1 MDSLTQIVLGAA
13 VGEAVLGKKVGN
25 KAMLYGTIAGTI
37 PDLDT
42 FASAFTDT
50 ITAIE
55 IHRGFTHSIIFSIL
69 FAPIFGWLIS
79 KIEKKSKATWQN
91 WSWLMF
97 WGLFTHPL
105 LDSHTTWGTQLFWPL
120 EVRLAYK
127 NIFVIDPLYTLPFL
141 VFLILAM
148 RKKRGTKERRK
159 LNNLGLIISSVY
171 LLVITPALKLYT
183 FTKFTEALENQGI
196 AYYKIETK
204 PAPLNAI
211 LWTAN
216 VEVDDAYLIGN
227 YSIFDTQPIDFVAHP
242 KNHHLLGPWSEKPN
256 VKRLIAISE
265 GWYTIS
271 EKEGE
276 IYFNDLRFG
285 TLSPIARVDAD
296 FAFSY
301 KLVEEEGEIKA
312 IETEKTR
319 GDAKE
324 LLSQLG
330 TRILGN

>member
-25 KAMLYGTIAGTI
+25 KAMLYGAIAGTI

-42 FASAFTDT
+42 FASVFTDT

-55 IHRGFTHSIIFSIL
+55 IHRGFTHSIAFSIL
-69 FAPIFGWLIS
+69 FAPVFGWLIS
-79 KIEKKSKATWQN
+79 KIERKSIATWQN

-97 WGLFTHPL
+97 WGFFTHPL

-148 RKKRGTKERRK
+148 RQKRGTAKRRK
-159 LNNLGLIISSVY
+159 LNNFGLIISSIY
-171 LLVITPALKLYT
+171 LLMITPALKLYT
-183 FTKFTEALENQGI
+183 FDKFVDALDKQGI
-196 AYYKIETK
+196 DYKKIETK
-204 PAPLNAI
+204 PSPLNTI
-211 LWTAN
+211 LWSAN
-216 VEVDDAYLIGN
+216 VEVDKAYLIGN
-227 YSIFDTQPIDFVAHP
+227 YSIFDTQPIEFVSHP
-242 KNHHLLGPWSEKPN
+242 KNHDLLGNWSEKRN
-256 VKRLIAISE
+256 VKRLIDISE

-301 KLVEEEGEIKA
+301 KLIEENGEIKA

-330 TRILGN
+330 NRILGN